1 MHIVVV
7 DFKIAAFLNQ
17 KPLQWL
23 AVIGASCAVV
33 VLSLAWPVVMVVA
46 VLFVKKI
53 VSKVYKKKKKAY
65 LTRDASACRAP
76 AVIYLLHARGL

>member
-33 VLSLAWPVVMVVA
+33 VLSWPVVMVVA